1 VFWEDTGGV
10 LDCDGGVEMTEQ
22 ELKVKVSDLIY
33 YGECAQNSADEIAE
47 QVIELVS
54 KHERRK
60 TLVAFTDYCSELGI

>member
-1 VFWEDTGGV
+1 MSG
-10 LDCDGGVEMTEQ
+10 LDMR
-22 ELKVKVSDLIY
+22 DLVIDFIR
-33 YGECAQNSADEIAE
+33 YGATAEETAE